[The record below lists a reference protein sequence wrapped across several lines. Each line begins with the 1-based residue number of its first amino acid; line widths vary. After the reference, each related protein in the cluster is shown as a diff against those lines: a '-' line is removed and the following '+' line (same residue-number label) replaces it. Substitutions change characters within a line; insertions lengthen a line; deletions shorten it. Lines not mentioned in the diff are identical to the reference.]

1 MPPPEL
7 FPPGANGLNRHRRK
21 AENERIDVALP
32 ADAHKSAAPIRQP
45 EPPDAA
51 AARRIGKRSPSGNA
65 KPPPAE
71 TAGTQKFTRQPT
83 LPPKSSLEP
92 LKLAA

>member
-1 MPPPEL
+1 MKETD
-7 FPPGANGLNRHRRK
+7 RK
-21 AENERIDVALP
+21 TVPVGKRE
-32 ADAHKSAAPIRQP
+32 AAPR
-45 EPPDAA
+45 
-51 AARRIGKRSPSGNA
+51 
-65 KPPPAE
+65 E